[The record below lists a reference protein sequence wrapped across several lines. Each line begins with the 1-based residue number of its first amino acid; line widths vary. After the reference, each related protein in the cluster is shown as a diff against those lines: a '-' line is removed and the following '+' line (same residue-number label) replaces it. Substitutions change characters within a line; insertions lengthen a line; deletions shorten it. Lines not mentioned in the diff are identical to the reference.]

1 MIFKVWLLKNLITLK
16 MNAATSEN
24 NPGRKFFLAC
34 FYTEMQLAGQII
46 VVNPAIIIN
55 FHPFQKSC
63 QTRQINSLANVKHA
77 GPSPLHG
84 PYGVRPCVSLWSK
97 WELIWGE
104 ALRLY
109 RCGTCYSMAVASLQV
124 VVNNDIVLHNFKLEY
139 VCAWAC
145 AFMFEPFPMILVC

>member
-1 MIFKVWLLKNLITLK
+1 

-77 GPSPLHG
+77 GHLRYMDLTESGHVCRSDPNGRLFG
-84 PYGVRPCVSLWSK
+84 GRPCACTDVVLVILW
-97 WELIWGE
+97 
-104 ALRLY
+104 
-109 RCGTCYSMAVASLQV
+109 Q
-124 VVNNDIVLHNFKLEY
+124 
-139 VCAWAC
+139 
-145 AFMFEPFPMILVC
+145 